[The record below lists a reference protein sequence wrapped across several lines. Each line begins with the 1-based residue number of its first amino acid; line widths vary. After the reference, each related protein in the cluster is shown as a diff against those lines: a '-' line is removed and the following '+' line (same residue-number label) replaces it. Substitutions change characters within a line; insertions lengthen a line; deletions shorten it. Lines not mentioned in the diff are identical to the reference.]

1 MFQGHYTITSIN
13 TQPTAHLAQTM
24 TLLNMN
30 MEELRQ
36 KIEEELANNPAL
48 AVENSRRCPSC
59 GRELG
64 PAEVCPVCSVRN
76 NDNAGE
82 TVVFLSPLREFSS
95 DFRSPRIQK
104 GDEELDYEDFQA
116 GELSLNEYLLYQ
128 LHADCSPSQL
138 EIAEHLISSLD
149 EKGFLAVDLSQ
160 ISRYF
165 HTSLSAVEEV
175 KNYLQ
180 HCDPIGIGSVDSIEA
195 MRIQLE
201 VLSITYDI
209 PPLVMAIVNEFME
222 DILHRRFDEIIRN
235 TDASLDEIHEAMGFI
250 AANLNPFPANSAIGN
265 VRVPVKE
272 SDSAYYRPDAVIR
285 YINNDPRNGLSV
297 EVVLPYVNRIYVNP
311 QFKNA
316 IADAPTAKREKWEE
330 DMNRASLLVKC
341 LQQRLVTIVRLMQ
354 YLIDF
359 QKEFILKGEKHLIP
373 LTRAKVSTILDVH
386 ESTISRAVAKK
397 KIQMPDGRIIPL
409 STFFS
414 RNMSVRCVLKEI
426 IENEDE
432 PLSDNKLAKELAS
445 KGYKV
450 ARRTVAK
457 YRMME
462 GILPAHLRKT
472 MKDEYKTTSLAVHAA
487 TGTA

>member
-1 MFQGHYTITSIN
+1 
-13 TQPTAHLAQTM
+13 
-24 TLLNMN
+24 
-30 MEELRQ
+30 
-36 KIEEELANNPAL
+36 
-48 AVENSRRCPSC
+48 
-59 GRELG
+59 
-64 PAEVCPVCSVRN
+64 
-76 NDNAGE
+76 
-82 TVVFLSPLREFSS
+82 
-95 DFRSPRIQK
+95 
-104 GDEELDYEDFQA
+104 
-116 GELSLNEYLLYQ
+116 
-128 LHADCSPSQL
+128 
-138 EIAEHLISSLD
+138 
-149 EKGFLAVDLSQ
+149 
-160 ISRYF
+160 
-165 HTSLSAVEEV
+165 
-175 KNYLQ
+175 
-180 HCDPIGIGSVDSIEA
+180 
-195 MRIQLE
+195 
-201 VLSITYDI
+201 
-209 PPLVMAIVNEFME
+209 
-222 DILHRRFDEIIRN
+222 
-235 TDASLDEIHEAMGFI
+235 
-250 AANLNPFPANSAIGN
+250 
-265 VRVPVKE
+265 
-272 SDSAYYRPDAVIR
+272 
-285 YINNDPRNGLSV
+285 
-297 EVVLPYVNRIYVNP
+297 
-311 QFKNA
+311 
-316 IADAPTAKREKWEE
+316 
-330 DMNRASLLVKC
+330 MNRASLLVKC
-341 LQQRLVTIVRLMQ
+341 LQQRSVTIVRLMQ